1 MTKKHFNLISGKK
14 DLTNNTSSYAD
25 ICSKITTSNVVE
37 TTTRGGDSYY
47 KACSRIVTSIP
58 L

>member
-1 MTKKHFNLISGKK
+1 MQDVKINQGNRTLVENINNISSA
-14 DLTNNTSSYAD
+14 TNSV
-25 ICSKITTSNVVE
+25 CSAITTSNVVE

-47 KACSRIVTSIP
+47 TP